1 MSLSEIESIKIN
13 EEQML
18 LATSQVIQIKGSLSM
33 ETQGLCLRP
42 SLGDYI
48 GF

>member
-18 LATSQVIQIKGSLSM
+18 LATSQVIQIKRQSIS
-33 ETQGLCLRP
+33 
-42 SLGDYI
+42 GDNRDCV
-48 GF
+48 